1 MKNWVHKLTD
11 TGLFLRKKVKRNC
24 FEYAVH
30 FLQIRNILEIMKEKH
45 SIR

>member
-11 TGLFLRKKVKRNC
+11 TGLLLRKEVERNC
-24 FEYAVH
+24 FEYPVH
-30 FLQIRNILEIMKEKH
+30 FLQVENILEIVEENH